1 MTSCE
6 SFFHLRQQLLLC
18 VGDEGQGG
26 AWVVCPRCPT
36 SKKKKNI
43 HMGVRDGWMK
53 LS

>member
-26 AWVVCPRCPT
+26 AWVVCPRCPI
-36 SKKKKNI
+36 SKKKKTYTWESETA
-43 HMGVRDGWMK
+43 G
-53 LS
+53 